1 VKISI
6 GAAALALLSTLAPAR
21 AAELAGKTVFEQS
34 CKNCH
39 GAEGKGDRMADKYY
53 QMTIPRLT
61 SDYVQNKSDAELR
74 QIITKGVRKME
85 PARMGQPKAPHRM
98 KLTDEQVSEAI
109 AYVRSLK
116 K

>member
-1 VKISI
+1 MKSLIAV
-6 GAAALALLSTLAPAR
+6 AALAALAVVLPAR
-21 AAELAGKTVFEQS
+21 PAEHAGKAVFDQS

-61 SDYVQNKSDAELR
+61 SSYVQNKSDEELR
-74 QIITKGVRKME
+74 QIITKGTRKME
-85 PARMGQPKAPHRM
+85 PARMGQPKASHRL
-98 KLTDEQVSEAI
+98 KLTDAQVDQAI
-109 AYVRSLK
+109 AYVRALK